1 MRMGPGEIY
10 LILCL
15 SAFLAGLLNS
25 IAGGGTLLTFPPL
38 AAILDPA
45 LANATST
52 VALLPGSFAGA
63 IGYRRELGQC
73 WRFTLRM
80 LTPCVIGGGIGAW
93 LVGYAPNVFANLVPW
108 LILTAAVLFLVQG
121 PVNRWIKKYTKDQDN
136 SDDINR
142 KYYTKYLIVMLFQFF
157 VALYGGYF
165 GAGIGIL
172 MLSSLGYMN
181 IGNIHNMNAVKTFL
195 AAAINTSSVLI
206 FVWNDM
212 VVWKYAIP
220 MALAA
225 IVGGYCGARFARLLS
240 PHVVRIIVIVI
251 AYVLTVYYFAKY
263 YFINI

>member
-1 MRMGPGEIY
+1 MLMGDGEIY

-15 SAFLAGLLNS
+15 SAFLAGLLNA

-38 AAILDPA
+38 AAIMDPA

-63 IGYRRELGQC
+63 LGYRRELGQC
-73 WRFTLRM
+73 WHFTLKM

-108 LILTAAVLFLVQG
+108 LILTATVLFLMQG
-121 PVNRWIKKYTKDQDN
+121 PVNRWIKKYTKYQNKLTDIDQRN
-136 SDDINR
+136 HTR
-142 KYYTKYLIVMLFQFF
+142 YLIVMVFQFF

-195 AAAINTSSVLI
+195 AAAINTASVLI
-206 FVWNDM
+206 FMWNDM
-212 VVWKYAIP
+212 VIWKYAVP

-225 IVGGYCGARFARLLS
+225 ILGGYCGARVARLLS
-240 PHVVRIIVIVI
+240 PHVVRFVVIVI
-251 AYVLTVYYFAKY
+251 AFVLTIYYFAKH
-263 YFINI
+263 